1 MDAKKRKQLMRELAA
16 EAKREYQR
24 GDIARAAQLSTT
36 WSELATDAELSRAPQ
51 YLRWTGRRD

>member
-1 MDAKKRKQLMRELAA
+1 METKSRKMLMSELAA
-16 EAKREYQR
+16 EAKRQYQR

-51 YLRWTGRRD
+51 YLRWTGRRN